1 LSNSKYKNIALA
13 YDFLDW
19 PFEYFRYKAIRKNI
33 FSGLSGH
40 ILDAGIGTGRNIIFY
55 PKNSNVIGIDNSTQ
69 MLKISEKRLSNTNSD
84 NITLVANDVQSCA
97 FRSNTFDSIVVTFMF
112 CTLNKEQQLEALKE
126 LHRVL
131 KPNGIIKILDYN
143 YSQIPIRKLIMK
155 IWAPWVYLAYGA
167 GFNRALDINTIK
179 GSGLKKTSQHFV
191 YKDMISISTFETS
204 NEN

>member
-1 LSNSKYKNIALA
+1 
-13 YDFLDW
+13 
-19 PFEYFRYKAIRKNI
+19 
-33 FSGLSGH
+33 
-40 ILDAGIGTGRNIIFY
+40 
-55 PKNSNVIGIDNSTQ
+55 
-69 MLKISEKRLSNTNSD
+69 
-84 NITLVANDVQSCA
+84 
-97 FRSNTFDSIVVTFMF
+97 MF